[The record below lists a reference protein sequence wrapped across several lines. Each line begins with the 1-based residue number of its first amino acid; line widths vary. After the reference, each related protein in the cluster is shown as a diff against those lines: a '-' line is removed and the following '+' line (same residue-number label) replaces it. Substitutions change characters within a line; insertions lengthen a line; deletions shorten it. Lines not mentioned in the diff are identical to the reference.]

1 MCDKNQGG
9 KSRMLLSLPSFKS
22 GAVNNNRVCAGL
34 SNQSPNFDEPFWS
47 INLASGFIALPPLV
61 SNCSDLWN

>member
-34 SNQSPNFDEPFWS
+34 SNQSPNFDELLQS
-47 INLASGFIALPPLV
+47 L
-61 SNCSDLWN
+61 